1 MYCNG
6 LYIVQ
11 YTNIMLFYNGG
22 ALTRMSHGKN
32 CFELQSLMEKNE
44 MKLGQK
50 KFLIMKKGM
59 ITKEVI
65 MNS

>member
-1 MYCNG
+1 
-6 LYIVQ
+6 
-11 YTNIMLFYNGG
+11 MLFYNGG
-22 ALTRMSHGKN
+22 ALTGMSHGKN
-32 CFELQSLMEKNE
+32 CFELQSDGKNE

>member
-1 MYCNG
+1 
-6 LYIVQ
+6 
-11 YTNIMLFYNGG
+11 MLFYNRG

-32 CFELQSLMEKNE
+32 CFEFIAVSDGKNE
-44 MKLGQK
+44 MKLGPK